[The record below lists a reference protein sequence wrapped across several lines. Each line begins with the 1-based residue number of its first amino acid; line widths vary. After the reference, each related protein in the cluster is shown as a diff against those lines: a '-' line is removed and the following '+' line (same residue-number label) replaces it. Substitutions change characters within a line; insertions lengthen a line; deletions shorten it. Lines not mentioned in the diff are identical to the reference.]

1 MFIEVPCET
10 FTSLKNSCSVRAKPI
25 DFLTVGRKYKQ
36 VVMNELILLF
46 ILHKP
51 IGKLSC
57 NYYLFQAIKGVLCY
71 YCYYFSYLV

>member
-10 FTSLKNSCSVRAKPI
+10 FPGLKNSCNVRAKPI

-36 VVMNELILLF
+36 VVMNELILLY

-51 IGKLSC
+51 IGKLNG
-57 NYYLFQAIKGVLCY
+57 NYYLFQIIKGVLCY
-71 YCYYFSYLV
+71 YCYYFSNLV